1 MKKMIL
7 FLILLNS
14 CSINN
19 TAKYWNSNL
28 KKEVLNFDN
37 EYTYKEYKIILKKYN
52 DRTDYPNIN

>member
-14 CSINN
+14 CSISN
-19 TAKYWNSNL
+19 TSNYWNSNL

>member
-1 MKKMIL
+1 MIL

-19 TAKYWNSNL
+19 TSNYWNSNL